1 VSGPAGSSA
10 GIGEYLKRA
19 FLYPWNLLIF
29 LGASA
34 GAALSPWPDALLP
47 LVGAMEIAYLGG
59 LISVKRF
66 RDAIDAQVYKESQ
79 KTSQAASSQTL
90 TTMLQALA
98 AEHRNRFE
106 ALRRR
111 CLEMRAIIR
120 GVSQTNSPAESLS
133 TPALDK
139 LLWVFL
145 RLLVSEQALERFL
158 ASASEAEIQ
167 AGLEQVQ
174 QRLKTAP
181 ADPRFQRSLEDSVQ
195 AHEQRLANYRKAKE
209 NGEFVRLE
217 LDRIEVKI
225 RALAES
231 GVGSQD
237 PDSLTSQIR
246 GVTES
251 VQSTESAM
259 KELQQITGIIDQMQE
274 PPAIMEARIYD
285 DRGQIIQGGAR

>member
-1 VSGPAGSSA
+1 
-10 GIGEYLKRA
+10 
-19 FLYPWNLLIF
+19 
-29 LGASA
+29 
-34 GAALSPWPDALLP
+34 
-47 LVGAMEIAYLGG
+47 
-59 LISVKRF
+59 
-66 RDAIDAQVYKESQ
+66 
-79 KTSQAASSQTL
+79 
-90 TTMLQALA
+90 
-98 AEHRNRFE
+98 
-106 ALRRR
+106 
-111 CLEMRAIIR
+111 
-120 GVSQTNSPAESLS
+120 
-133 TPALDK
+133 
-139 LLWVFL
+139 
-145 RLLVSEQALERFL
+145 L

>member
-1 VSGPAGSSA
+1 MTGSA
-10 GIGEYLKRA
+10 GIKEYLKHA
-19 FLYPWNLLIF
+19 FLYQWNLLF
-29 LGASA
+29 FFGGTL

-47 LVGAMEIAYLGG
+47 LIGAAEVAYLGG
-59 LISVKRF
+59 LVSIKRF
-66 RDAIDAQVYKESQ
+66 RDAIDAKVYRQ
-79 KTSQAASSQTL
+79 SQTRSQVASTQTL
-90 TTMLQALA
+90 ATMLQTLDPGL
-98 AEHRNRFE
+98 RNRFE
-106 ALRRR
+106 ALRRS

-120 GVSQTNSPAESLS
+120 GVSQSNTTAESLS

-145 RLLVSEQALERFL
+145 RLLVSEQALDRFL
-158 ASASEAEIQ
+158 NSANEAQ
-167 AGLEQVQ
+167 LQTSLEQA
-174 QRLKTAP
+174 QRKLKAAP
-181 ADPRFQRSLEDSVQ
+181 ADPRFQHSLEDSVR

-209 NGEFVRLE
+209 NAEFVRLE

-237 PDSLTSQIR
+237 PDSLTSQIQ

-259 KELQQITGIIDQMQE
+259 RELQQITGVIDQMQE
-274 PPAIMEARIYD
+274 PPPILEARIYD
-285 DRGQIIQGGAR
+285 DRGQIIHGSAR